1 LGRCLDVT
9 AASTANAAKVQL
21 YDCNGTGAQQWTVS
35 NRALVN
41 AGSGKRLDV
50 TDRSSANGARGR

>member
-1 LGRCLDVT
+1 VT
-9 AASTANAAKVQL
+9 AASTANGAKVQL

-50 TDRSSANGARGR
+50 TYRSSADGARGR